1 MPRKS
6 TVDRLGPEVRDAIGR
21 LLDEGATLDEILA
34 HLENMS
40 VEVSRSALGRYTQKL
55 AAAGEKLRRSRA
67 VAEALVRRFGDQP
80 ESKTARLNIELLH
93 GAILDLFMVEDDAAA
108 DAEDGKKK
116 KAGLGDPMGAMLL
129 AKALES
135 LTKASRQDVEF
146 VEKAKKL
153 AAEAAKKQAATAA
166 EQMAREKGLSAAT
179 IDAIKA
185 SILGVKAALA
195 SRARSPRRTGRATGR
210 MPWRACPSCPMGPTA
225 CCCPTSGSCWRRSAR
240 MP

>member
-93 GAILDLFMVEDDAAA
+93 GAILDLFMVEDDQA
-108 DAEDGKKK
+108 DADGDDGRKKK
-116 KAGLGDPMGAMLL
+116 QQAGLGDPMGAMLL
-129 AKALES
+129 AKALEH
-135 LTKASRQDVEF
+135 LTKASRHDVEF
-146 VEKAKKL
+146 LEKAKKL

-185 SILGVKAALA
+185 SILGVKAA
-195 SRARSPRRTGRATGR
+195 P
-210 MPWRACPSCPMGPTA
+210 
-225 CCCPTSGSCWRRSAR
+225 
-240 MP
+240 